1 MVAETRTRMKVTR
14 TVLAL
19 SVAAVACRFSI
30 HPATSVAPV
39 AGRAC
44 PSSSDLR
51 AAFLADSLK
60 RGVDDLPPH
69 SYVTYLLNGRLVAA
83 NLRQDSLKWYRAHTS
98 GLELFD
104 TLSHSS
110 ITDVK
115 VYRPNE
121 APSQLGVCPGVLA
134 IDMRT
139 NPGA

>member
-1 MVAETRTRMKVTR
+1 MKVTY

-19 SVAAVACRFSI
+19 SVAAGACGFSN
-30 HPATSVAPV
+30 HPATSVAPL
-39 AGRAC
+39 ARRAC

-83 NLRQDSLKWYRAHTS
+83 NLRQDSLKWYRAHAS
-98 GLELFD
+98 GLEVFD
-104 TLSHSS
+104 TLPRSA
-110 ITDVK
+110 ITDVR

-121 APSQLGVCPGVLA
+121 APSQFGVCAGVLA
-134 IDMRT
+134 IDTRT
-139 NPGA
+139 DSGA